1 MMVGGG
7 GGGCEGEVT
16 GRAVA
21 ERTAR
26 AWGTS
31 DVDGIRGTT

>member
-1 MMVGGG
+1 MVGGG

-21 ERTAR
+21 ERTRAR
-26 AWGTS
+26 VGQ
-31 DVDGIRGTT
+31 IRRR